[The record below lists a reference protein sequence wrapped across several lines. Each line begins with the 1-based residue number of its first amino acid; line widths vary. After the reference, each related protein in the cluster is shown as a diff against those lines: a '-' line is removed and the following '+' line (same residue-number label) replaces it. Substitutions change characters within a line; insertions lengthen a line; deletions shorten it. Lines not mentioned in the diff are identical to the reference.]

1 MGTLRNIPD
10 GMKKELFK
18 VFQKYNVGDKAML
31 CLWRNA
37 QLNCALREPS
47 RQHEI
52 ENRLRE
58 WLEDG

>member
-1 MGTLRNIPD
+1 MN
-10 GMKKELFK
+10 KELFK

-52 ENRLRE
+52 ENRLTE